1 MKIYS
6 WNSQKIS
13 INDNG
18 KIKTLSPFFLVD
30 ENKAHLFN
38 DNSFTNISDILNVEE
53 MQNISQNIKLVI
65 SDFKDEIMEHN
76 NEINA
81 FKENV
86 NNAFNKLSQI
96 ENTLNEINIIK
107 AKYEEM
113 LSNINKMYEDIK
125 NIYDKIEVKEKNITE
140 NFSNLEKNT
149 AVLSSKTSDILEQA
163 ENKMAS
169 KYFNMRLSLENI
181 YEKYINEIKKHN
193 TSCQKYSEI
202 SKKWAS
208 NPLNIPVEENLYS
221 ARHYALLRVHEVKN
235 G

>member
-18 KIKTLSPFFLVD
+18 KIKTLSPFLLVD

-86 NNAFNKLSQI
+86 NNAFNNAFSILRAP
-96 ENTLNEINIIK
+96 IIK
-107 AKYEEM
+107 AAI
-113 LSNINKMYEDIK
+113 LL
-125 NIYDKIEVKEKNITE
+125 IE
-140 NFSNLEKNT
+140 
-149 AVLSSKTSDILEQA
+149 
-163 ENKMAS
+163 AS
-169 KYFNMRLSLENI
+169 K
-181 YEKYINEIKKHN
+181 
-193 TSCQKYSEI
+193 
-202 SKKWAS
+202 
-208 NPLNIPVEENLYS
+208 
-221 ARHYALLRVHEVKN
+221 
-235 G
+235 